1 MRPTR
6 RGYVVVAVV
15 VGAVAAGAVFGARAL
30 DAVVLPGVVALAAA
44 VLQLRRA
51 SVPAVNRTLPPAET
65 AGVERTITLSL
76 DGDSGVPA
84 TVRDRLPA
92 GVAAAPPG
100 SETRE
105 AAGHAVVDAAIGGAD
120 VSYTIVPRRRGAHE
134 IGPATVV
141 VTDVLGLLQRPF
153 VVDTRDT
160 LVAYPRIGT
169 LPAGVRAALR
179 AASVSRDAAQRDEF
193 DDLREYVRG
202 DALRDVHWKSSARHD
217 RLMVMEFADRSDPD
231 RVTVAAGV
239 AEGAAVAGGDAKNA
253 DAVADDTVRATAAG
267 DGAGGAAT
275 PADRM
280 ADAAATVCVSVVRDG
295 GAVSLT
301 TPSGR
306 AEASPGRVRPAL
318 DHLAGASGGRVPA
331 GDADVVV
338 VADAEGVVVRLDG
351 REHRF
356 EGAVG
361 DATSLRTA
369 TEGSD
374 ETGTGRPHD
383 PEAPGDAEPAAA
395 GGRAIAPDHATDGG
409 VFPDGGGGAAD
420 GESGARVGADG
431 PEGIE

>member
-1 MRPTR
+1 MRMRPTR

-84 TVRDRLPA
+84 TVQDRLPA

-100 SETRE
+100 GETRE

-202 DALRDVHWKSSARHD
+202 DALRDIHWKSSARHD
-217 RLMVMEFADRSDPD
+217 ELMVQEFADRVDPE

-239 AEGAAVAGGDAKNA
+239 DAGTSAGATDGDVATTRG
-253 DAVADDTVRATAAG
+253 
-267 DGAGGAAT
+267 GAGASAADT

-280 ADAAATVCVSVVRDG
+280 ADAAATVCVSLVRG
-295 GAVSLT
+295 GASVTLT
-301 TPSGR
+301 TPSGSVD
-306 AEASPGRVRPAL
+306 AAPGRIRPAL
-318 DHLAGASGGRVPA
+318 RHLAVAAGGRVPTV
-331 GDADVVV
+331 DADVIV
-338 VADAEGVVVRLDG
+338 VADGDTVSVRFDG
-351 REHRF
+351 REHRL
-356 EGAVG
+356 EGRVG
-361 DATSLRTA
+361 DVVSLQAVSDPVDTPRGRPDDVVTDRDDA
-369 TEGSD
+369 VVSGGASARGVAPEGSGGSGHTSPD
-374 ETGTGRPHD
+374 GSER
-383 PEAPGDAEPAAA
+383 GDA
-395 GGRAIAPDHATDGG
+395 D
-409 VFPDGGGGAAD
+409 
-420 GESGARVGADG
+420 
-431 PEGIE
+431 